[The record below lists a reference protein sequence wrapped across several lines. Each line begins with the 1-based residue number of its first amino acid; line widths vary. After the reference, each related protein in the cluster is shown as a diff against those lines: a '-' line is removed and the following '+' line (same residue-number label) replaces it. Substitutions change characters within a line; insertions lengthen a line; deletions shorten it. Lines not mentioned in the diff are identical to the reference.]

1 MSKQLCSVF
10 SKRLILEHTR
20 NQALWDWIL
29 EFEMPLHWKPAIVH
43 SVSLARFRVRLNL
56 AIRYYIATV
65 CLFEVAAAAKIQP
78 LWGRVEKTNKAELG
92 NRLTYRVLIYY
103 FSQLRIFEVET
114 PIWKKDKMAI
124 FILMVQGVSMQ
135 TCILYFAPAGRNMQ
149 ASFGL
154 KVVWEFWVV
163 EFLLMALWFG

>member
-114 PIWKKDKMAI
+114 PIWKKKWPYSSSWYRVSQCKLVY
-124 FILMVQGVSMQ
+124 FILLWRVEICKLV
-135 TCILYFAPAGRNMQ
+135 L
-149 ASFGL
+149 
-154 KVVWEFWVV
+154 VWR
-163 EFLLMALWFG
+163 WFGNSE

>member
-65 CLFEVAAAAKIQP
+65 CLLQQQLKYSLFEEELKIQIKQNLGTVWHIEFSFTIFLNWEFLRLKP
-78 LWGRVEKTNKAELG
+78 QFEKKIKWPYLSSW
-92 NRLTYRVLIYY
+92 YRV
-103 FSQLRIFEVET
+103 SQCKLVY
-114 PIWKKDKMAI
+114 
-124 FILMVQGVSMQ
+124 FILLQQVEI
-135 TCILYFAPAGRNMQ
+135 CKLA
-149 ASFGL
+149 L
-154 KVVWEFWVV
+154 VWRWSGNSE
-163 EFLLMALWFG
+163 

>member
-29 EFEMPLHWKPAIVH
+29 EFEMPLHWNPAIVH

-65 CLFEVAAAAKIQP
+65 CSFEAAAKIQP

-114 PIWKKDKMAI
+114 PIWKKNLISPQKCK
-124 FILMVQGVSMQ
+124 LE
-135 TCILYFAPAGRNMQ
+135 LYMSNG
-149 ASFGL
+149 S
-154 KVVWEFWVV
+154 KVLIYFS
-163 EFLLMALWFG
+163 FLLFLKEAVF

>member
-114 PIWKKDKMAI
+114 PIWKKKI
-124 FILMVQGVSMQ
+124 KWPYLSSWYRVSQCKLVYFILLQQVEI
-135 TCILYFAPAGRNMQ
+135 CKLA
-149 ASFGL
+149 L
-154 KVVWEFWVV
+154 VWRWSGNSE
-163 EFLLMALWFG
+163 

>member
-10 SKRLILEHTR
+10 SKRLILERTR

-114 PIWKKDKMAI
+114 PIWKKMAI